1 MNRLPV
7 AWLCLVLVL
16 AAGCSGGGSSGGSA
30 ALEEQAAGGAEAG
43 VAEEDRAQ
51 DSAAGSAAD
60 EVAEISGSGKV
71 WQALPVASTG
81 ERVIK
86 DGTIVLEIG
95 EGTFDTAFAEVVR
108 ASDRLGGTVVATT
121 TDNSVD
127 GPPAGTVT
135 VRVPAD
141 QYEQLLISMR
151 DFGIV
156 RNRRISSEDVSTE
169 YVDLQS
175 RLRQQEAQERFYLGL
190 LTEARD
196 VEDAI
201 AIQQQLQGLQSDIE
215 RIKGRLQFI
224 DDRTTF
230 STLTV
235 ELYEPG
241 GIPVTE
247 PPSGPSL
254 AAAWLQAREAF
265 VTVIGALLV
274 TTVALLPLLLIA
286 AAGWGAWRWSRRHP
300 TTLSVHQE

>member
-7 AWLCLVLVL
+7 AWLCLLLVL
-16 AAGCSGGGSSGGSA
+16 AAGCS
-30 ALEEQAAGGAEAG
+30 AAGGGDSAAQVESGGGEESAG
-43 VAEEDRAQ
+43 SAGARPAQ
-51 DSAAGSAAD
+51 DSAADEGA
-60 EVAEISGSGKV
+60 EVAEVSGDGKV
-71 WQALPVASTG
+71 WHALPVASTG

-86 DGTIVLEIG
+86 DGTIVLEIA

-135 VRVPAD
+135 VRVPVD

-190 LTEARD
+190 LTDARD

-265 VTVIGALLV
+265 VSVIGALLV
-274 TTVALLPLLLIA
+274 TTVALLPLLLIT

>member
-7 AWLCLVLVL
+7 AWLCLVGVL
-16 AAGCSGGGSSGGSA
+16 AAGCSGGGSSAGSA
-30 ALEEQAAGGAEAG
+30 APDEQAAGGAEAG
-43 VAEEDRAQ
+43 AAQEDRAQ
-51 DSAAGSAAD
+51 DNAAGSAAD
-60 EVAEISGSGKV
+60 EVADSSGNGRV
-71 WQALPVASTG
+71 WQALSAASTG

-86 DGTIVLEIG
+86 DGTIVLEIA

-108 ASDRLGGTVVATT
+108 ASDRLGGTVMATT
-121 TDNSVD
+121 TDNSLD
-127 GPPAGTVT
+127 RPPAGTVT

-141 QYEQLLISMR
+141 RYEQLLISMR

-190 LTEARD
+190 LAEASD

-274 TTVALLPLLLIA
+274 TTVALLPLLLIV

-300 TTLSVHQE
+300 ANLRVHQE

>member
-1 MNRLPV
+1 MYRSPV
-7 AWLCLVLVL
+7 AWSCLLLVL
-16 AAGCSGGGSSGGSA
+16 AAGCSGGGGAGSGAS
-30 ALEEQAAGGAEAG
+30 LEEQAAGGAEAG
-43 VAEEDRAQ
+43 ADESNRGQ
-51 DSAAGSAAD
+51 DSTGGSTAG
-60 EVAEISGSGKV
+60 ELAEGSSNGSI
-71 WQALPVASTG
+71 WQALPVAATG

-86 DGTIVLEIG
+86 DGTMVLEIE
-95 EGTFDTAFAEVVR
+95 EGAFDTAFAEVVT
-108 ASDRLGGTVVATT
+108 ASERLGGTVVATT
-121 TDNSVD
+121 TDNSV
-127 GPPAGTVT
+127 GRPPAGTVT

-141 QYEQLLISMR
+141 EYEQLLLSMR
-151 DFGIV
+151 DVGIV

-190 LTEARD
+190 LNDARD

-201 AIQQQLQGLQSDIE
+201 AIQQQLQGLQTDIE

-241 GIPVTE
+241 GAPITE

-254 AAAWLQAREAF
+254 AASWLRAREAF
-265 VTVIGALLV
+265 VAVVGAVLV
-274 TTVALLPLLLIA
+274 TTVSLLPLLLIA
-286 AAGWGAWRWSRRHP
+286 AVAWAVWRWSRRHP
-300 TTLSVHQE
+300 STLGAHPE